1 MPTVPLMVKK
11 IDPRKS
17 RPYILTRDC
26 WSLHYY
32 TLNPWREVED
42 GLTSSPR
49 YPTFYTSFN
58 HSIQSRRQLR
68 EKNLESR
75 NPRAKITLGVKQTFW
90 IQNEKM
96 PDPEWGNAWY
106 RMRKCRI
113 QNEKM
118 PDPEWENAGSRMR
131 KCRIQD
137 EKMPD
142 PEWKK
147 FRIQNEK
154 MPDPEWGNAWYR
166 MRKCRIQNEKMP
178 DPEWENVG
186 SRMRKR
192 RIQDEKT
199 SDPGWEN
206 AGSRMR
212 KGSFSS
218 SSMGWASLNPQM
230 IF

>member
-118 PDPEWENAGSRMR
+118 PDPEWENVGSRM
-131 KCRIQD
+131 K
-137 EKMPD
+137 
-142 PEWKK
+142 
-147 FRIQNEK
+147 
-154 MPDPEWGNAWYR
+154 
-166 MRKCRIQNEKMP
+166 
-178 DPEWENVG
+178 NVG

-192 RIQDEKT
+192 RIQDEKMP
-199 SDPGWEN
+199 DPGWEK
-206 AGSRMR
+206 AVLALLP
-212 KGSFSS
+212 
-218 SSMGWASLNPQM
+218 WAELL
-230 IF
+230 